1 MRYLLFFLLLL
12 AVDGMAQQAERQDD
26 WVLRAN
32 ASALIDLFTFP
43 TLQFSAERRLG
54 EQFSINAEYGF
65 QPYAKFHNQ
74 DTTWGQETGSKY
86 ALEGRFYLHS
96 SFSLAKGFFSGK
108 DIQAPEGWYLGLQFF
123 HTNNHYTAS
132 QDYNSIQDT
141 AFMSSLEDY
150 FSVDQKKTGGR
161 IILGIQ
167 AKVSPRCCVDLYGGL
182 GLKSKRIK
190 NGHREYDPDL
200 HNAVDCTDL
209 CYDYYD
215 LRESSG
221 TTGSFSCGLR
231 LGFSF

>member
-1 MRYLLFFLLLL
+1 MRYLFFFLLLL
-12 AVDGMAQQAERQDD
+12 AVDGMAQQEGRNDG

-32 ASALIDLFTFP
+32 ASALIDLITFP
-43 TLQFSAERRLG
+43 TLQFSVERKLG
-54 EQFSINAEYGF
+54 EQFSISAEYGF
-65 QPYAKFHNQ
+65 QPYTKFHNQ
-74 DTTWGQETGSKY
+74 DTAWGQETGSKY

-132 QDYNSIQDT
+132 QTYYPVSDT
-141 AFMSSLEDY
+141 TFISSLEDY
-150 FSVDQKKTGGR
+150 FSVDQQKTGGR

-167 AKVSPRCCVDLYGGL
+167 AKVAPRCYLDLYGGL
-182 GLKSKRIK
+182 GLKYKRIE
-190 NGHREYDPDL
+190 NGHREYDPGL
-200 HNAVDCTDL
+200 HNAEDCIDL

-221 TTGSFSCGLR
+221 TKGSFSCGLR